1 MSQKSQVKKVLP
13 FTVLPKWRIGSS
25 LTRSCI
31 FKESLRV
38 VLALLTSGSIGWC
51 LFVSFLFLVVWRG
64 VSIDLGDILGCQSCL
79 GVFKGVFGDSLREG
93 SSQTGANWPF
103 WTNPERQDFFSPGTV
118 ETLKYQNLPIC
129 HFQKWPSFA
138 IFLIFCVCHK
148 EITIYSLFGSLKPI
162 RLMPYVL
169 QTTST
174 METTIRNTMTMGTIT
189 KEKQVNILQ
198 QQEHFKNKAFQV

>member
-1 MSQKSQVKKVLP
+1 MMSQKSQVKKVLP

-64 VSIDLGDILGCQSCL
+64 VSIDLGDILECQSCL

-93 SSQTGANWPF
+93 SSQTGAN
-103 WTNPERQDFFSPGTV
+103 
-118 ETLKYQNLPIC
+118 
-129 HFQKWPSFA
+129 
-138 IFLIFCVCHK
+138 
-148 EITIYSLFGSLKPI
+148 
-162 RLMPYVL
+162 
-169 QTTST
+169 
-174 METTIRNTMTMGTIT
+174 
-189 KEKQVNILQ
+189 
-198 QQEHFKNKAFQV
+198 